1 MSATCLNY
9 ANRNLS
15 QIPNISP
22 NARVLK
28 LNISRNP
35 ITDFRGMNTY
45 RSLGSLMADDTKLLS
60 FKGLVPQN
68 DISQI
73 SARRTPL
80 GTSQYFPLM
89 SLIAFGDQLV
99 VVNNQTITD
108 GQRERANK
116 LRPFV
121 YGYLA
126 DGWVLLNLCP
136 IVLMDPVTRRR
147 KRVYSTV
154 NQDQLAACDEVV
166 FVREQEPSPKK
177 PEESEESA
185 EKEVDEDD
193 ETKALRARFRRFQ
206 RNLEDNIEKKS
217 GSPVRCVSRQADTN
231 TLRNSMRRP
240 LSPQGR
246 PVSPGRDRPFET
258 K

>member
-1 MSATCLNY
+1 MSATCLNF

-28 LNISRNP
+28 LNVSRNP
-35 ITDFRGMNTY
+35 ITDLRGMNTY
-45 RSLGSLMADDTKLLS
+45 RSLASLMADDTKLAS
-60 FKGLVPQN
+60 FKGLVPQS
-68 DISQI
+68 DMSQI

-166 FVREQEPSPKK
+166 FVREEPSPKK
-177 PEESEESA
+177 PEEPA
-185 EKEVDEDD
+185 EKAPDEDE
-193 ETKALRARFRRFQ
+193 ETKALRARFHRFQ

-217 GSPVRCVSRQADTN
+217 GSPVRCVSRQADSN

-246 PVSPGRDRPFET
+246 PVSPLRDRPFET

>member
-1 MSATCLNY
+1 
-9 ANRNLS
+9 
-15 QIPNISP
+15 
-22 NARVLK
+22 
-28 LNISRNP
+28 
-35 ITDFRGMNTY
+35 
-45 RSLGSLMADDTKLLS
+45 
-60 FKGLVPQN
+60 
-68 DISQI
+68 
-73 SARRTPL
+73 
-80 GTSQYFPLM
+80 M

-166 FVREQEPSPKK
+166 FVREEPSPKK
-177 PEESEESA
+177 PEEPA
-185 EKEVDEDD
+185 EKAPDEDE
-193 ETKALRARFRRFQ
+193 ETKALRARFHRLQ

-217 GSPVRCVSRQADTN
+217 GSPVRCVSRQADSN
-231 TLRNSMRRP
+231 TLRNSMRGP

-246 PVSPGRDRPFET
+246 PVSPLRDRPFET